1 MNKNVLPHLY
11 EDLAREA
18 MFGIVVFDEEE
29 GKSFF
34 MNKMAVQLLGCEEM
48 RLVELIPDRSQ
59 GRSQLVPFSPEFLRH
74 DGLYHDI
81 LLGAPDGR
89 MLIANVGI
97 KNTKV
102 DEKAVNIVMFQDVTL
117 QKKLQREIT
126 AKQTEI
132 NAAYAELVKQNEQL
146 KELDNAK
153 NRFIA
158 ITTHELRT
166 PLSAMVA
173 SAEILKLGLYDNPEQ
188 MQEFV
193 DIIYD
198 QGKHLSDLVNDI
210 LDFAKIQAG
219 KMDFYI
225 EMQDVVAH
233 LEGIL
238 RNFNDMATSNSV
250 TIVFEGHPEKCE
262 CYFDEVR
269 LRQVVS
275 NVVNN
280 GIKYNKAGGSLT
292 VQIEETSEKVKIS
305 FTDTGKGI
313 PEDQFDKVFN
323 EFETIGNVS
332 QHHKGT
338 GLGMPISRKLIV
350 AMGGVLDFTSEVGVG
365 TTFWVE
371 IPKTKVLSDDVY
383 RPRPEKS
390 GDLAA

>member
-1 MNKNVLPHLY
+1 MPKHAFPHLY
-11 EDLAREA
+11 EDLAQEA
-18 MFGIVVFDEEE
+18 MFGILVFDEEE

-34 MNKMAVQLLGCEEM
+34 INKMAIQLLGREELH
-48 RLVELIPDRSQ
+48 LVDLIPNTTT
-59 GRSQLVPFSPEFLRH
+59 GRSQLIPFSPEFLRH

-89 MLIANVGI
+89 TLIANVGI

-102 DEKAVNIVMFQDVTL
+102 DKKSVNIVMFQDVTL

-132 NAAYAELVKQNEQL
+132 HAAYSELLKQNHQL

-188 MQEFV
+188 MKEFV

-225 EMQDVVAH
+225 ELQDVVSH
-233 LEGIL
+233 LQGIL
-238 RNFNDMATSNSV
+238 RNFGDMAAGNSV
-250 TIVFEGHPEKCE
+250 SIVFDNPPVKCD

-275 NVVNN
+275 NIVNN
-280 GIKYNKAGGSLT
+280 GIKYNKAGGTLS
-292 VQIEETSEKVKIS
+292 VVIEENAERVKVM

-350 AMGGVLDFTSEVGVG
+350 AMGGILDFTSQAGVG
-365 TTFWVE
+365 STFWVE
-371 IPKTKVLSDDVY
+371 IPKTRVLDDEVY